1 MYCSSAVELGAL
13 KTSHCDVFLTGCSIP
28 VISFHQKN
36 MTPVGVNFFGGDDGN
51 RTRVRKEFA
60 GIFSERSR
68 YFRSPP
74 PYRLTT
80 GYTGRQLLMC
90 DRERS
95 RSLFT
100 FTSDRRPLRGRGTPR
115 RDGLHQAAILTVF
128 LSVIFKVYGFYGGS
142 APPLAYPGS
151 FSPSKP
157 LHPHIL
163 S

>member
-1 MYCSSAVELGAL
+1 MALSL
-13 KTSHCDVFLTGCSIP
+13 KTVHRTVFTSLCSARSPSIP
-28 VISFHQKN
+28 VISFYQKN
-36 MTPVGVNFFGGDDGN
+36 MTPDGVNFFGGDDGN

-74 PYRLTT
+74 PHRLTT

-90 DRERS
+90 DGERS

-128 LSVIFKVYGFYGGS
+128 LSVIFKFTDFMAVPHRRSLIRGR
-142 APPLAYPGS
+142 
-151 FSPSKP
+151 SPRRNLYIP
-157 LHPHIL
+157 IY
-163 S
+163 

>member
-1 MYCSSAVELGAL
+1 MRSSLAKNSAL
-13 KTSHCDVFLTGCSIP
+13 HCFCLWHARLRFPISI
-28 VISFHQKN
+28 QKN
-36 MTPVGVNFFGGDDGN
+36 MTPEGVNFFGGDDGN

-90 DRERS
+90 DGERS

-128 LSVIFKVYGFYGGS
+128 LSVIFKFTDFMAVPHRRSLIRGR
-142 APPLAYPGS
+142 
-151 FSPSKP
+151 SPRRNLYIP
-157 LHPHIL
+157 IY
-163 S
+163 

>member
-1 MYCSSAVELGAL
+1 MG
-13 KTSHCDVFLTGCSIP
+13 FR
-28 VISFHQKN
+28 
-36 MTPVGVNFFGGDDGN
+36 GGDDGN

-74 PYRLTT
+74 PHRLTT

-90 DRERS
+90 DGERS

-128 LSVIFKVYGFYGGS
+128 LSVIFKFTDFMAVPHRRSLIRGRSPRRSLYIPICAKLCFAVKFAYAS
-142 APPLAYPGS
+142 EICLRQAKFASRAKFAPQAFL
-151 FSPSKP
+151 
-157 LHPHIL
+157 
-163 S
+163 